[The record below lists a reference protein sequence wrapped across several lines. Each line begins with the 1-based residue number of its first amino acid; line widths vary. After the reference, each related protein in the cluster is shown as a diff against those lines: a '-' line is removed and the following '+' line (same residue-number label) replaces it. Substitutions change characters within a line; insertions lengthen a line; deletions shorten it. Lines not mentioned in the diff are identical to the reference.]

1 MKSDDARWRAEPSS
15 RCHVCVRLCVRD
27 GRPGN
32 PAGRH
37 SRDMVAKKVRGP
49 VHRIEASSVSSAL
62 QGKGAESDLLEI
74 D

>member
-1 MKSDDARWRAEPSS
+1 
-15 RCHVCVRLCVRD
+15 
-27 GRPGN
+27 
-32 PAGRH
+32 
-37 SRDMVAKKVRGP
+37 MVAKKVRGP